1 MPDEYESLKLEFRRM
16 MWQAIDEQAE
26 QFKKEL
32 AAGVDAEREE
42 EIRIW
47 FAYQKMNRARI
58 EREDRPRFLN

>member
-1 MPDEYESLKLEFRRM
+1 
-16 MWQAIDEQAE
+16 MWEAIDEQAE
-26 QFKKEL
+26 EFKKEL

-58 EREDRPRFLN
+58 ENEDRPQFLN

>member
-1 MPDEYESLKLEFRRM
+1 MPDEHESLKLESRRM

-42 EIRIW
+42 EIRTW
-47 FAYQKMNRARI
+47 RI
-58 EREDRPRFLN
+58 AHAS